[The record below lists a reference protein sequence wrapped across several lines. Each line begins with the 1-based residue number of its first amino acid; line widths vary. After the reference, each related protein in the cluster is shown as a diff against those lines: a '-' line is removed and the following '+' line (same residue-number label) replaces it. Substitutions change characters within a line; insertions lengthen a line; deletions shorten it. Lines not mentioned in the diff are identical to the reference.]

1 MTETVVWREPGL
13 GVAQSPPWQR
23 ALSDQRWFIIVFVV
37 AALTTSLAL
46 TYVFAEKYESSTAIS
61 YRVQEVTRFRAQQN
75 EAMGSPAP
83 QAPFKV
89 IGATLQEVLVSDA
102 VLRDVV
108 LALHLDQKQ
117 PQVRTGPWYK
127 VWYETTKDW
136 VREYGGYAWKLLKY
150 GRLIDDEPV
159 AAAIAELR
167 SNVKVTNRDSYIF
180 NLAVRDRYPDRAAR
194 IVDHMSGVLAN
205 WLLEFDRQP
214 GRSRADQLR
223 VLLGQ
228 KGADLA
234 RRRKEIETLLT
245 DNRVSSVQQDGDRLT
260 EHLFS
265 LQLEVSR
272 LTSDIARGKARL
284 GTIDTKLQVKQ
295 RMLGASG
302 GAGPAPLS
310 PGEVFENIPPDD
322 FKRLASERVFNDLE
336 LKSLT
341 AKRDALQGTAD
352 QLSARLRKLP
362 AVQNRYDTL
371 KMELAAVEREFTQ
384 LNDGYQEAAV
394 RATSPVSE
402 VRVLHPALVPTSPV
416 APIKVYHVL
425 LALALGLPLAIGFVF
440 LFDFLGFTRL
450 LAPARRGRDVA
461 PHAAPMPGAQEAA
474 AGASHE

>member
-1 MTETVVWREPGL
+1 MNEIAAWPEPRSD
-13 GVAQSPPWQR
+13 VAPSPPWHR

-37 AALTTSLAL
+37 TAIITSIGL

-83 QAPFKV
+83 LAPFKV
-89 IGATLQEVLVSDA
+89 IGTTLQEVLVSDA

-108 LALHLDQKQ
+108 LALRLDQK
-117 PQVRTGPWYK
+117 PAQVRTGPWYK

-136 VREYGGYAWKLLKY
+136 VREYGGYTWKLLKY

-159 AAAIAELR
+159 ASAIAELR
-167 SNVKVTNRDSYIF
+167 SNIKVTNRDSYIF
-180 NLAVRDRYPDRAAR
+180 NLAVRDRYPDRAAH
-194 IVDHMSGVLAN
+194 IVDHMSGVLAS

-223 VLLGQ
+223 VLLDQ
-228 KGADLA
+228 KGVDLA
-234 RRRKEIETLLT
+234 RRRKQIETLLI
-245 DNRVSSVQQDGDRLT
+245 DSRVSSVQQDGDRLT
-260 EHLFS
+260 ENLSS
-265 LQLEVSR
+265 LQIEVSR
-272 LTSDIARGKARL
+272 LTSDIARSKTRL

-295 RMLGASG
+295 RMLGAAS
-302 GAGPAPLS
+302 GAGAAPVAA
-310 PGEVFENIPPDD
+310 GEAFENIPPDD

-336 LKSLT
+336 VKSLI
-341 AKRDALQGTAD
+341 AKRDALQGTANE
-352 QLSARLRKLP
+352 LSVRLRKLP

-371 KMELAAVEREFTQ
+371 KMELAAVEREFTL

-402 VRVLHPALVPTSPV
+402 VRVLHPALVPTNPV
-416 APIKVYHVL
+416 APIKVYHAL
-425 LALALGLPLAIGFVF
+425 LALGLGLPLAIGFVF

-450 LAPARRGRDVA
+450 LAPARRTRASVA
-461 PHAAPMPGAQEAA
+461 RAAPAPSTPAA
-474 AGASHE
+474 APAQHE

>member
-1 MTETVVWREPGL
+1 MNETAAWPEPRSD
-13 GVAQSPPWQR
+13 VAPSPPWQR

-37 AALTTSLAL
+37 TAIITSLGL

-83 QAPFKV
+83 LAPFKV
-89 IGATLQEVLVSDA
+89 IGATLQEVLMSDA

-108 LALHLDQKQ
+108 LALRLDQK
-117 PQVRTGPWYK
+117 PAQVRTGPWYK

-136 VREYGGYAWKLLKY
+136 VREYGGYTWKLLKY

-159 AAAIAELR
+159 ASAIAELR
-167 SNVKVTNRDSYIF
+167 SNIKVTNRDSYIF
-180 NLAVRDRYPDRAAR
+180 NLAVRDRYPDRAAH
-194 IVDHMSGVLAN
+194 IVDHMSGVLAS

-223 VLLGQ
+223 VLLDQ
-228 KGADLA
+228 KGVDLA
-234 RRRKEIETLLT
+234 RRRKQIETLLI
-245 DNRVSSVQQDGDRLT
+245 DSRVASVQQDGDRLT
-260 EHLFS
+260 ENLSS
-265 LQLEVSR
+265 LQIEVSR
-272 LTSDIARGKARL
+272 LTSDIARSKTRL

-295 RMLGASG
+295 RMLGAAS
-302 GAGPAPLS
+302 GAGAAPVAA
-310 PGEVFENIPPDD
+310 GEAFENIPPDD

-336 LKSLT
+336 VKSLI
-341 AKRDALQGTAD
+341 AKRDALQGTANE
-352 QLSARLRKLP
+352 LSVRLRKLP

-371 KMELAAVEREFTQ
+371 KMELAAVEREFTL

-402 VRVLHPALVPTSPV
+402 VRVLHPALVPTNPV
-416 APIKVYHVL
+416 APIKVYHAL
-425 LALALGLPLAIGFVF
+425 LALGLGLPLAIGFVF

-450 LAPARRGRDVA
+450 LAPARRARASVA
-461 PHAAPMPGAQEAA
+461 RAAPAPSTPAA
-474 AGASHE
+474 APAQHE

>member
-1 MTETVVWREPGL
+1 MIETVAWREPGPDL
-13 GVAQSPPWQR
+13 AHPPPWQR
-23 ALSDQRWFIIVFVV
+23 VLSDQRWFIIVFVL
-37 AALTTSLAL
+37 AALITSLAL

-117 PQVRTGPWYK
+117 AQIRTGPWYK

-136 VREYGGYAWKLLKY
+136 VREYSGYAWKLLKY

-159 AAAIAELR
+159 ASAIAELR

-194 IVDHMSGVLAN
+194 IVDHMSGVLAS

-223 VLLGQ
+223 VLLDQ

-272 LTSDIARGKARL
+272 LTSDIARAKTRL
-284 GTIDTKLQVKQ
+284 ATIDTKLQVKQ
-295 RMLGASG
+295 RMLGAAS
-302 GAGPAPLS
+302 GAGSAPAAA
-310 PGEVFENIPPDD
+310 GDAFENIPPED

-336 LKSLT
+336 LRSLI

-352 QLSARLRKLP
+352 GLSARLRKLP

-371 KMELAAVEREFTQ
+371 RMELAAVEREFTQ

-394 RATSPVSE
+394 RATSPISE
-402 VRVLHPALVPTSPV
+402 VRVLHPALLPTNPA

-425 LALALGLPLAIGFVF
+425 LAVALGLPLAVGFVF

-450 LAPARRGRDVA
+450 LAPARRR
-461 PHAAPMPGAQEAA
+461 HAASARAEPVLITPAA
-474 AGASHE
+474 AGQPQHE

>member
-1 MTETVVWREPGL
+1 MTETVAWHEPGPEI
-13 GVAQSPPWQR
+13 APPPTWQR
-23 ALSDQRWFIIVFVV
+23 VLSDQRWFIIVFIVT
-37 AALTTSLAL
+37 ALITSLAL

-89 IGATLQEVLVSDA
+89 IGTTLQEVLVSDA

-108 LALHLDQKQ
+108 LALRLDQK
-117 PQVRTGPWYK
+117 PAQVRTGPWYK

-136 VREYGGYAWKLLKY
+136 LREYGGYAWQLLKY

-159 AAAIAELR
+159 ASAIAELR

-214 GRSRADQLR
+214 GRYRADQLR
-223 VLLGQ
+223 VLLDQ
-228 KGADLA
+228 KGTELA
-234 RRRKEIETLLT
+234 RRRKEVETLLT

-272 LTSDIARGKARL
+272 LTSDIARSKTRL
-284 GTIDTKLQVKQ
+284 GTIDTKLLVKQ
-295 RMLGASG
+295 RMLGASSS
-302 GAGPAPLS
+302 GAGTAPAA
-310 PGEVFENIPPDD
+310 PGETFENIPPDD

-336 LKSLT
+336 VKSLI

-352 QLSARLRKLP
+352 ELSARLRKLP

-371 KMELAAVEREFTQ
+371 KMELAALEREFTQ
-384 LNDGYQEAAV
+384 INDGYQEAAV

-402 VRVLHPALVPTSPV
+402 VRVLHPALVPTNPV
-416 APIKVYHVL
+416 APIKIYHVL
-425 LALALGLPLAIGFVF
+425 LAVALGLPLAIGFVF

-450 LAPARRGRDVA
+450 LAPARSA
-461 PHAAPMPGAQEAA
+461 AAAPQG
-474 AGASHE
+474 ST

>member
-1 MTETVVWREPGL
+1 MTETVAWRESGPD
-13 GVAQSPPWQR
+13 VAQSPPWQR
-23 ALSDQRWFIIVFVV
+23 ELSDQRWFIIVFVV
-37 AALTTSLAL
+37 AAVFTSLAL

-117 PQVRTGPWYK
+117 AQVRTGPWYK

-159 AAAIAELR
+159 ASAIAELR

-194 IVDHMSGVLAN
+194 IVDHMSGVLAS

-223 VLLGQ
+223 VLLDQ

-272 LTSDIARGKARL
+272 LTSDIARAKTRL
-284 GTIDTKLQVKQ
+284 STIDTKLQVKQ
-295 RMLGASG
+295 RMLSASS
-302 GAGPAPLS
+302 GAGAAPMAA
-310 PGEVFENIPPDD
+310 GDAFENIPPDD

-336 LKSLT
+336 VKSLI

-352 QLSARLRKLP
+352 ELSARLRKLP

-394 RATSPVSE
+394 RATSPISE
-402 VRVLHPALVPTSPV
+402 VRVLHPALVPTNPV

-425 LALALGLPLAIGFVF
+425 LALALGLPLAVGFVF

-450 LAPARRGRDVA
+450 LAPARPGRAAIPRGA
-461 PHAAPMPGAQEAA
+461 PASSTPATAPRAQ
-474 AGASHE
+474 HE